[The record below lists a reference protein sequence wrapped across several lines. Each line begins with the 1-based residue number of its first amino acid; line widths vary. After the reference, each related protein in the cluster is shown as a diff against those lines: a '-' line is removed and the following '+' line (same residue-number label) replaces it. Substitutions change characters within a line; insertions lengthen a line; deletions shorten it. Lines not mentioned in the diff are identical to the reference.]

1 MYHQLNLDLK
11 LTIVLLSVYGLYPN
25 GTNWMAVEKRLIYW
39 DCQSYKL
46 DQKKAYSIIKNTGL
60 VEVKTFT
67 DGSSRYIIT
76 NEGIAFLEKYGID
89 IVRMRNEIYCIDDI
103 SYTGDVLRQKVID
116 IEHKVYS

>member
-25 GTNWMAVEKRLIYW
+25 GTTWMAVEKHLIYW

-46 DQKKAYSIIKNTGL
+46 DKEKAYSIMRDTGL
-60 VEVKTFT
+60 IETKTFG
-67 DGSSRYIIT
+67 DGSHKYLIT
-76 NEGIAFLEKYGID
+76 TEGVNFLEKYEID
-89 IVRMRNEIYCIDDI
+89 IVGMRNNIHSAHD
-103 SYTGDVLRQKVID
+103 LRQTVID